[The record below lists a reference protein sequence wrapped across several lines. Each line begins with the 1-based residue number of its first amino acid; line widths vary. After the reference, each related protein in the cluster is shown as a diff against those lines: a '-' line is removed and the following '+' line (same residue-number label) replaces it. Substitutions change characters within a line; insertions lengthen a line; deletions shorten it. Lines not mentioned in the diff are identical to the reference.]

1 MSEANFLLLR
11 RCYIII
17 DREIEDKVYNMNDKK
32 LIVGIILMIIS
43 VALGFYQMFI
53 LKETTLPLYLLTLL
67 LFFMGIDIGG
77 S

>member
-1 MSEANFLLLR
+1 MKLVPLYF
-11 RCYIII
+11 II
-17 DREIEDKVYNMNDKK
+17 DREIEGKEYNMNDKK
-32 LIVGIILMIIS
+32 LIVGITLMIIS

-77 S
+77 SY

>member
-1 MSEANFLLLR
+1 M
-11 RCYIII
+11 
-17 DREIEDKVYNMNDKK
+17 EDKEYNMNDKK

-67 LFFMGIDIGG
+67 LFFMGIDISG
-77 S
+77 SY

>member
-1 MSEANFLLLR
+1 MKLVPLYFS
-11 RCYIII
+11 I
-17 DREIEDKVYNMNDKK
+17 DREIEDKEYNMNDKK

-77 S
+77 SY

>member
-1 MSEANFLLLR
+1 MKLVPLYF
-11 RCYIII
+11 II
-17 DREIEDKVYNMNDKK
+17 DREIEDKEYNMNDKK
-32 LIVGIILMIIS
+32 LIVGIILIIIS

-77 S
+77 SC

>member
-1 MSEANFLLLR
+1 MKLVPLYFP
-11 RCYIII
+11 I
-17 DREIEDKVYNMNDKK
+17 DREIEDKEYNMNDKK

-77 S
+77 SY

>member
-1 MSEANFLLLR
+1 MPLYFTM
-11 RCYIII
+11 
-17 DREIEDKVYNMNDKK
+17 DREIEDKEYNMNDKK

-77 S
+77 SY